1 MGKPYRSERFT
12 ESDRIYT
19 KIIKKSFSQ
28 GPNKMQEAFNEF
40 TQDLMEEECIS
51 RHLLLDAVCNFRGK
65 HNIELNEK
73 ESIMW
78 NSFKD
83 IVFRC
88 HPHIDC
94 YWKDD
99 ASDDHQDEIDLE
111 TIEIKISVDE

>member
-1 MGKPYRSERFT
+1 MDADEIFFIRPWNGEQVRSAIEPWQEIFEEDIT
-12 ESDRIYT
+12 E
-19 KIIKKSFSQ
+19 K
-28 GPNKMQEAFNEF
+28 
-40 TQDLMEEECIS
+40 L
-51 RHLLLDAVCNFRGK
+51 
-65 HNIELNEK
+65 LNEK